1 MPGVTRKDDVAGGA
15 ITNTQTKVKVNGR
28 FVIVVGDP
36 VAAHAP
42 GGVHNAATMV
52 EKSSKFLVA
61 GKGVCRAGDK
71 ASCNDPAN
79 GSSNVLSG

>member
-15 ITNTQTKVKVNGR
+15 ITNTQTKVKVNSKY
-28 FVIVVGDP
+28 VIVLGDP
-36 VAAHAP
+36 VAAHGAGP
-42 GGVHNAATMV
+42 HAAATMV
-52 EKSSKFLVA
+52 EKSSKFLI
-61 GKGVCRAGDK
+61 GGIGVCRAGDK